1 MRVHGLEKTY
11 KYHFMWVLQG
21 LVLAWCV
28 LRKTNPQVSCSQ
40 MHNDTSKTCS
50 FAFNT
55 AQKTESR
62 MRIAFNSKVHKDI

>member
-1 MRVHGLEKTY
+1 
-11 KYHFMWVLQG
+11 
-21 LVLAWCV
+21 
-28 LRKTNPQVSCSQ
+28 

-50 FAFNT
+50 FAFNK